1 MASFLDTLFGGG
13 AEKEAAQKD
22 IAAANQYGTTA
33 NTALG
38 QGYTT
43 GSQAINS
50 AVGAYTPLAN
60 LGATYSAGAPAYM
73 AALGVGSPAD
83 VAAARTN
90 FTSTPGYQALLDS
103 TSQAVA
109 RQQAAGGMSNSG
121 NADINAILAGAGIT
135 SQQYQQYIQNL
146 QQAGSMGLQ
155 ATGAAA
161 QGQAAGYGSLANL
174 ATQYGED
181 QSGVAGNVEST
192 TVGSN
197 NLAAAGEAAG
207 AKNLLGAGLSLA
219 TLGLG
224 GNPFGGSLTGG
235 GGSGGSSLLSSLG
248 TGIKNLNLG
257 QSMFGGGSP
266 TGY

>member
-13 AEKEAAQKD
+13 AEQEAAQKD
-22 IAAANQYGTTA
+22 IAAANQYQTQAQG
-33 NTALG
+33 ALQ

-43 GSQAINS
+43 GSQALNS

-60 LGATYSAGAPAYM
+60 LGTTYSAAAPAYM
-73 AALGVGSPAD
+73 AAIGAGTPQQQ
-83 VAAARTN
+83 AAAQQS
-90 FTSTPGYQALLDS
+90 FQSSPGYQAMLD
-103 TSQAVA
+103 
-109 RQQAAGGMSNSG
+109 QAAQSAARTSATSGMGSSG
-121 NADINAILAGAGIT
+121 NAIIDQILGGAGIT
-135 SQQYQQYIQNL
+135 SQQYQQYVQNL
-146 QQAGSMGLQ
+146 QNAGQMGIS

-181 QSGVAGNVEST
+181 TSGVAGNVEST
-192 TVGSN
+192 TVGAN

-235 GGSGGSSLLSSLG
+235 TSGGSSLLSSLG

-266 TGY
+266 TGL